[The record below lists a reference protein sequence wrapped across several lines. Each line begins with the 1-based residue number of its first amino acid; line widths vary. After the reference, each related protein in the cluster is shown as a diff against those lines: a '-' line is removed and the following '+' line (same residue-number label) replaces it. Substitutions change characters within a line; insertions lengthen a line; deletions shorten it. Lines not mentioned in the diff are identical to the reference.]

1 MKNNGYTLIELLAVI
16 VILGIIMVIAVPV
29 VSYLVNGNND
39 EYYSNMEKTIK
50 TSGEDYF
57 LDNREV
63 LPKKVGNT
71 STVTIDTLTTK
82 AYIDK
87 VKDENND
94 PCNGNVTVKKTSTN
108 KYEYVVC
115 LICNDEYT
123 SDNCN

>member
-1 MKNNGYTLIELLAVI
+1 
-16 VILGIIMVIAVPV
+16 MVIAVPA

-39 EYYSNMEKTIK
+39 EYYSTMENTIK